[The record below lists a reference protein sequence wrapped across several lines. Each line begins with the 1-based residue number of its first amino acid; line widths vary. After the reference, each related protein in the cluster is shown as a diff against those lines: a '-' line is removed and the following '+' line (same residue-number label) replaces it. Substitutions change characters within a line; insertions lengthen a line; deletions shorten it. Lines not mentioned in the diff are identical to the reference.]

1 MKLKIKKHIN
11 NTIGISRYTM
21 AKFVLDYIINSPLSG
36 KVSSCDVGLYLK
48 SITLGSSTTNSNSN
62 DINNYIDK

>member
-1 MKLKIKKHIN
+1 
-11 NTIGISRYTM
+11 M
-21 AKFVLDYIINSPLSG
+21 AKFVLNYIINSPLSG